1 MPDQRK
7 FFSLR
12 QWSPYQGTVQIV
24 EVPGFRAIS
33 RDGLQ
38 WQVLVKNEGIRF
50 FTFGTW
56 RRDGSGNLIS
66 TDRTRE
72 LVDALEDHPALPF
85 PAIDNLELWL
95 LDNESLMPLALLR
108 SMQPTRR
115 PIITETPRWK
125 PAVSADNSFVS
136 SSLLTHLG
144 TDQVHHIPHHEVL
157 ERCISAAAG
166 AIPAAQW
173 FRRDEDGS
181 GQAVESAGVPADLQ
195 HRQLERDRFPSLLL
209 KTEWAEE
216 FHQQLVSDY
225 HAWQAPELL
234 THTDLAHEVRDRLER
249 EACQSASRVYRL
261 RKVLPQIVNK
271 EMIEMAF
278 VEAMIRQTAMAS

>member
-7 FFSLR
+7 YFSLR

-38 WQVLVKNEGIRF
+38 WQVLVRNEGIRF

-72 LVDALEDHPALPF
+72 LVEALEHHPDLPF

-95 LDNESLMPLALLR
+95 LDSGSLMPMALLR
-108 SMQPTRR
+108 SMPETRR
-115 PIITETPRWK
+115 PIITDTPRWK
-125 PAVSADNSFVS
+125 PALSTDSSFVS
-136 SSLLTHLG
+136 PSLLTHLG

-173 FRRDEDGS
+173 FRRSEDGS
-181 GQAVESAGVPADLQ
+181 GQAVESVGMPQDLL
-195 HRQLERDRFPSLLL
+195 HRRLELENFPSLLL
-209 KTEWAEE
+209 KTLWADRLYE
-216 FHQQLVSDY
+216 QLVSDY

-234 THTDLAHEVRDRLER
+234 THADLAVEVRDRLER

-261 RKVLPQIVNK
+261 RKVLPKIINK
-271 EMIEMAF
+271 DLIEMAF
-278 VEAMIRQTAMAS
+278 VEAMIRQTAMVS

>member
-1 MPDQRK
+1 MPEQRK
-7 FFSLR
+7 YFSLR
-12 QWSPYQGTVQIV
+12 QWSPYQGTVQVV

-66 TDRTRE
+66 TDRTQE
-72 LVDALEDHPALPF
+72 LVEALENHPELPF

-108 SMQPTRR
+108 SMQQTRR

-125 PAVSADNSFVS
+125 PAVSTDTSFVS

-181 GQAVESAGVPADLQ
+181 GQAVESTGVPADLQ
-195 HRQLERDRFPSLLL
+195 QRRLERNDFPELLL
-209 KTEWAEE
+209 KADWTER
-216 FHQQLVSDY
+216 FHEQLVSDY

-234 THTDLAHEVRDRLER
+234 THADLAHDVRDRLER

-261 RKVLPQIVNK
+261 RKVLPKIVNK

-278 VEAMIRQTAMAS
+278 VEAMIRQTAVAS